1 VLAESIPPSRTAAR
15 QGRAIGDLAAQE
27 ERRLARRRA
36 LHRRRRDL
44 QLDFS
49 IDPANAT
56 SSRPSFEEVSRIDKL
71 DSHTVKVVYKKPQPF
86 WAAVFTSGGL
96 LPRHIFE
103 PSRGPAR
110 ATPSAW
116 SSRSGPGRTS
126 SSSSS
131 PATGSGR
138 DQPTYHVVNR
148 PYFDRLDIKCGGDSP
163 GTVRAVMQ
171 TGEYDFAYYVLM
183 EEDLLRRLEQG
194 ATKGRILTI
203 PSPAVSFIQL
213 NHSDPWTEVDGE
225 RSSPRSTHPFLSDPA
240 VRTALGLLVDRASI
254 QEHLVGR
261 TGQITANFLNAPERF
276 RSRSLTWEFN
286 VDKANQVLDQAGWVR
301 GTDGIRAKDGKRLKM
316 LYQAA
321 ANATVQKVQMV
332 VKQAAA
338 RAGIEIEVK
347 AVQASV
353 FFASDVNNPDT
364 NVRFLADLQTYTTFT
379 GLDPQGF
386 MAQFVSWDLPSREN
400 KWTGRNIARWRNAD
414 FDRLW
419 RQAEV
424 EMDPVKRAALFIRM
438 NDLVVQQGVV
448 IPITWRSVLHAAG
461 TSLAGIESNGW
472 DSIFGRI
479 AYWYRT

>member
-1 VLAESIPPSRTAAR
+1 
-15 QGRAIGDLAAQE
+15 
-27 ERRLARRRA
+27 
-36 LHRRRRDL
+36 
-44 QLDFS
+44 
-49 IDPANAT
+49 
-56 SSRPSFEEVSRIDKL
+56 
-71 DSHTVKVVYKKPQPF
+71 
-86 WAAVFTSGGL
+86 
-96 LPRHIFE
+96 
-103 PSRGPAR
+103 
-110 ATPSAW
+110 
-116 SSRSGPGRTS
+116 
-126 SSSSS
+126 
-131 PATGSGR
+131 
-138 DQPTYHVVNR
+138 
-148 PYFDRLDIKCGGDSP
+148 
-163 GTVRAVMQ
+163 MQ

-194 ATKGRILTI
+194 AAKGRILTI

-240 VRTALGLLVDRASI
+240 VRAALGLLVDRASI

-276 RSRSLTWEFN
+276 RSPDVGVQRRQGQP
-286 VDKANQVLDQAGWVR
+286 DPRPGGMGARGGRHPRQGRQAPQV
-301 GTDGIRAKDGKRLKM
+301 

-386 MAQFVSWDLPSREN
+386 MAQFVSWEIPSREN

-438 NDLVVQQGVV
+438 NDLVVQTGRGDPDHVAQRAARRGQLARRDRVQWLGLDLRQHRLLVPPGVAPFRALAKRGHPLGPRPRIFAV
-448 IPITWRSVLHAAG
+448 HAAA
-461 TSLAGIESNGW
+461 TPKEL
-472 DSIFGRI
+472 GRI
-479 AYWYRT
+479 GLWASIAAGPPAIDRRCGPLIDATASRS